1 MSYLFYSS
9 TNNSVKKDKLAT
21 SRLIKEHTSLSVAG
35 PTLTT
40 KVKNTSLQG
49 TFIIQRQETISS
61 AKASQYVA
69 LDCEMVGV
77 GPDSSRSVL
86 ARISIV
92 NYFGSVLY
100 DEYVRPVERITDF
113 RTKLTGITPTH
124 LRDAKPLTDVL
135 FEVDAIIKDK
145 VIIGHGLENDFKVN
159 LRHSCCL
166 GILQFF

>member
-1 MSYLFYSS
+1 MSASFFMSYEFYSS
-9 TNNSVKKDKLAT
+9 TNNSVKKRIPAA
-21 SRLIKEHTSLSVAG
+21 SRLITKNTPLSMAG

-40 KVKNTSLQG
+40 RVRNAPLQG

-135 FEVDAIIKDK
+135 VEVDAIIKDK
-145 VIIGHGLENDFKVN
+145 IIIGHGLENDFKVN
-159 LRHSCCL
+159 LSFL
-166 GILQFF
+166 VA